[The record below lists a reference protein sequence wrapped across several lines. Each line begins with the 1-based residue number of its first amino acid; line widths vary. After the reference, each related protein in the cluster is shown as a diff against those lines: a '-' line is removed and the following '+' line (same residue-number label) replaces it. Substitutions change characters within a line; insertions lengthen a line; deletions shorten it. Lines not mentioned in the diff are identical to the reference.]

1 MYNIIFEGEKNMLSV
16 KYSEAA
22 VEVLDILKHTREEDV
37 KKIPKKFIEFWE
49 NNRSNTYI
57 SNLDHSKDIKDMN
70 LRPET
75 EAILGLIYMKYW
87 ANEEEKAKFEKKIKE
102 NERLYQEALR
112 EKYKVEKIFE
122 NKKKNT
128 QEHMLVEV
136 EKKTFWQKV
145 IETVKSI
152 FGR

>member
-1 MYNIIFEGEKNMLSV
+1 MLSV

-22 VEVLDILKHTREEDV
+22 VEVLDILNHTREEDV

-49 NNRSNTYI
+49 NNKSNTYI

-87 ANEEEKAKFEKKIKE
+87 ANEEEKSKFEKKIKE